1 MGTIYRHRHIWKW
14 IWLMGGV
21 KRCTLTLS
29 RYVLRWWASAR
40 DADKKR
46 LFQMTESTNETQ
58 RGDIFRRST
67 TFSVCHFFS
76 HFLLCFVY
84 YIFRCCWRCWNGVDI
99 CLRQQTR
106 FDETIYHI
114 LSWARFVF
122 FSPSQN
128 AIFFPLFS
136 SIDKQQTKRR
146 TWAWTWAKFVNA
158 LCVCD
163 TCMNAMGRCPVV
175 GCVSFIARQ
184 VNEEKK
190 HCDVPIQHVSRLWTF
205 LISCVRALNAR
216 TSHIVGA
223 RVTLEMPTS
232 EIQIIIHCHVFGF
245 TSCPRRMS
253 PRAQFTSHRHWN
265 IPAPRI
271 RWVAMLLT
279 SSPPSPMHAC
289 GWFSYFFTNGLTS
302 ALYFDKEHYIW
313 WPAIFHRA
321 RAPGAIGTIR
331 MTLTHSPM

>member
-1 MGTIYRHRHIWKW
+1 MFFGDEHQPAMPTKNDFF
-14 IWLMGGV
+14 
-21 KRCTLTLS
+21 
-29 RYVLRWWASAR
+29 RWQS
-40 DADKKR
+40 
-46 LFQMTESTNETQ
+46 
-58 RGDIFRRST
+58 
-67 TFSVCHFFS
+67 
-76 HFLLCFVY
+76 
-84 YIFRCCWRCWNGVDI
+84 
-99 CLRQQTR
+99 QQTR
-106 FDETIYHI
+106 LSVATFFAEVLLFLYVISSLIFCSVSFIIFFDAADAAEMEST
-114 LSWARFVF
+114 FVWGNRRDLMRQFITSCLGRASFF

-163 TCMNAMGRCPVV
+163 TCMNAMGRWPVV

-245 TSCPRRMS
+245 TSCPRRLS

-271 RWVAMLLT
+271 RWVAMLFT

-313 WPAIFHRA
+313 WPAIFHKA